1 MQMRR
6 EEENSSR
13 KMEQLPMESSPYM
26 KYSNLEEYKAQAYG
40 TQGHQAVK
48 TNQATAASSTDAPTQ
63 TQPQS

>member
-1 MQMRR
+1 
-6 EEENSSR
+6 
-13 KMEQLPMESSPYM
+13 MEQLPMESSPYM